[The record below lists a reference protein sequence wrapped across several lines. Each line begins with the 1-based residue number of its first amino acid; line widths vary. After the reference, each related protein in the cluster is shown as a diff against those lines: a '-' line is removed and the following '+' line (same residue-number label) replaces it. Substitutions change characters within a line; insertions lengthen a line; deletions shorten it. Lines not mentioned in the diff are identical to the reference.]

1 MEKIK
6 VTVPST
12 IYHCS
17 QIITGFLILRDQGWE
32 VELEDKSKDCTNPFF
47 DLPIVMAEY
56 RGKKL
61 VYDLWDGYQNPDGMK
76 TALEAADIYFKRSF
90 SREKN
95 LALFPEY
102 AEKMHPLGFNYHL
115 THKHNPINEPMWK
128 AFLKP
133 FTGRTPER
141 YFVPE
146 VFEAEPKRPS
156 GTPKVLF
163 LAQLWEEDEP
173 GLSQEI
179 IAERQYING
188 MRMDIMKGLRQAF
201 GDCFIGGLVSS
212 PLSLER
218 APELVIPREKTE
230 RRAYLGL
237 VHHADICIG
246 TMGLY
251 ESIGW
256 KTAEYI
262 AAAKAIVNEQ
272 LRYQVT
278 GDFEAGKNY
287 LPFTNGSECIQ
298 AVKQLAEDSDALYAM
313 KQANREYY
321 LHYLKPEVLVRN
333 SLKTADEIIG

>member
-1 MEKIK
+1 MDKIK
-6 VTVPST
+6 VIVPST

-17 QIITGFLILRDQGWE
+17 QIITGFLILKDQGWDI
-32 VELEDKSKDCTNPFF
+32 ELEDSSKDSGNPFF
-47 DLPIVMAEY
+47 DLPIVQVQY
-56 RGKKL
+56 RGKTL
-61 VYDLWDGYQNPDGMK
+61 IYDLWDGYQNPDGMK
-76 TALEAADIYFKRSF
+76 KALEAADIYFKRSF

-95 LALFPEY
+95 GELFPEY

-115 THKHNPINEPMWK
+115 THKKSPINEPLWK
-128 AFLKP
+128 SFIKP

-146 VFEAEPKRPS
+146 VFEAEPKI
-156 GTPKVLF
+156 TMEAPKVLF

-173 GLSQEI
+173 GLPLEI
-179 IAERQYING
+179 VAERQYINR
-188 MRMDIMKGLRQAF
+188 MRMAIMKGLRQEF
-201 GDCFIGGLVSS
+201 GKNFIGGLVSS
-212 PLSLER
+212 PLSQQR

-237 VHHADICIG
+237 VHDADICIG

-262 AAAKAIVNEQ
+262 ACAKAIVNEK
-272 LRYQVT
+272 LRYEVT

-287 LPFTNGSECIQ
+287 LPFTNARECIQ
-298 AVKQLAEDSDALYAM
+298 AVKELAKAPDRMYAM

-321 LHYLKPEVLVRN
+321 LNYLKPEVLIQN